1 MLYVSLKYDKFGA
14 KKLAPVCLQRK
25 KTMYIIT
32 GLGNPGDKYARTR
45 HNAGFITVNVL
56 AKRHDIK
63 FKKSKFKALI
73 GEGTIHSK
81 KILLVKPETY
91 MNLSGESVQAIM
103 NFYKAK
109 SQDLSVIY
117 DDVDLPVG
125 HIRIRKQ
132 GSAGTHNGMRNI
144 IYMYGKDDF
153 ARFRIGIKSDHP
165 VGNLAD
171 FVISDFSKAEIPIV
185 AEAME
190 KCADAVEEMILNGID
205 SAMNKYNG

>member
-1 MLYVSLKYDKFGA
+1 
-14 KKLAPVCLQRK
+14 
-25 KTMYIIT
+25 
-32 GLGNPGDKYARTR
+32 
-45 HNAGFITVNVL
+45 
-56 AKRHDIK
+56 
-63 FKKSKFKALI
+63 
-73 GEGTIHSK
+73 
-81 KILLVKPETY
+81 
-91 MNLSGESVQAIM
+91 M